1 MTFYVNRNDSH
12 NVIHREIECRHI
24 KPTHN
29 VRRVP
34 DDVANRMAETTRDFC
49 DDCVTGSDTELP

>member
-1 MTFYVNRNDSH
+1 MTFWTTRDSYSLVH
-12 NVIHREIECRHI
+12 ADRECSQLKHAKREL
-24 KPTHN
+24 
-29 VRRVP
+29 RRLP